1 MGIHTIY
8 SIIFSSL
15 DGGISKINILMKIKI
30 IVVIFKS
37 DFCIEIQNFS
47 KPSALN
53 SLLYYSW
60 QIWDSPDWN
69 SYIPNIF
76 YTEYLMRK
84 VGWLC
89 LFLTSET
96 SENNSQIHFSSHNFS
111 VQRTGVLD
119 FTWGFPHLCK
129 IRLYFFRALEY
140 CLDVEK
146 LNLTAIR
153 TVRVLR
159 PLRAINRIPSKWNIM
174 MNYSNLKSA

>member
-15 DGGISKINILMKIKI
+15 DGGISKINILIEIKI
-30 IVVIFKS
+30 IIVIFKS

-96 SENNSQIHFSSHNFS
+96 SENNSQIQFSSHNFL
-111 VQRTGVLD
+111 VQRTGALD

-129 IRLYFFRALEY
+129 NVFIFSEHWS
-140 CLDVEK
+140 
-146 LNLTAIR
+146 TA
-153 TVRVLR
+153 
-159 PLRAINRIPSKWNIM
+159 
-174 MNYSNLKSA
+174 

>member
-8 SIIFSSL
+8 STIFSSL
-15 DGGISKINILMKIKI
+15 DGGISKINILIEIKI
-30 IVVIFKS
+30 IIVIFKS

-111 VQRTGVLD
+111 VQRTGALD
-119 FTWGFPHLCK
+119 FTLGFPHLCK
-129 IRLYFFRALEY
+129 NVFIFSEHWS
-140 CLDVEK
+140 
-146 LNLTAIR
+146 TA
-153 TVRVLR
+153 
-159 PLRAINRIPSKWNIM
+159 
-174 MNYSNLKSA
+174 